1 MSNVRIRVRTQFLLV
16 AEAIGG
22 LRVGEATGEVHGL
35 RTTNTLKIFKTPV

>member
-1 MSNVRIRVRTQFLLV
+1 MSNMRIRKRRQFLLV

-35 RTTNTLKIFKTPV
+35 RATNTLEIFKTPV